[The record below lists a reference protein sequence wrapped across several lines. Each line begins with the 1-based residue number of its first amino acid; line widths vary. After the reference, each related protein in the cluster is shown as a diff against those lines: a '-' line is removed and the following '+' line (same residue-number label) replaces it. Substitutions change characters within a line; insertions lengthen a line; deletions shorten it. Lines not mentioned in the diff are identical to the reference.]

1 MLHARLLR
9 QEVKQARGETE
20 FDTPLPPD
28 PQHYLEQKLAWDRVV
43 GNYYFLY
50 IERTDEFRQFVKDR
64 LANRD
69 ADGDDPIAE
78 AELAPA
84 NPGRGILK

>member
-1 MLHARLLR
+1 MSASQRFFKR
-9 QEVKQARGETE
+9 
-20 FDTPLPPD
+20 FDSNGD
-28 PQHYLEQKLAWDRVV
+28 GVV
-43 GNYYFLY
+43 S
-50 IERTDEFRQFVKDR
+50 RDEFRQFVKDR